1 MANNLAGD
9 LALSVKEEGAVLAG
23 GWIYDVGSPLN
34 RSNVIRIG
42 LDASTDTSDLV
53 GRNEPRTE
61 SWLGGR
67 TSKCTVTVAP
77 RQTPAVS
84 PLIS

>member
-23 GWIYDVGSPLN
+23 GWIYDVGSPPN

-42 LDASTDTSDLV
+42 LDALADTSDLV

-67 TSKCTVTVAP
+67 TSSE
-77 RQTPAVS
+77 R
-84 PLIS
+84 